1 MKFRYFLR
9 GVGIGIIF
17 TSIIFMVAYDG
28 NGKKAMSNKEI
39 ISKAKELGMVMKD
52 DNLKTLI
59 EESSENNS
67 KQQSNKNTSEKDTVE
82 KNTEKKTTEEK
93 TTEKKS
99 TEEKTTEKKTTEE
112 KSTEE
117 KTTEE
122 KSTEENKKD
131 YQLTVSPGSSSY
143 PVCQKLE
150 EMGLIDSAQKFD
162 DYLIEHGYANRI
174 SVGTHSLK
182 KGMTYEEIAVAIS
195 DKLQILKSI
204 DKLRYFI
211 KKDLLYTVSCVIIPL
226 GKKIYTTLDFQFG
239 ADLYKFSVC

>member
-1 MKFRYFLR
+1 MKFQYFLR

-17 TSIIFMVAYDG
+17 ASIIFMVAYDG
-28 NGKKAMSNKEI
+28 TANNTMSNKEI

-59 EESSENNS
+59 EEASENNTIS
-67 KQQSNKNTSEKDTVE
+67 QTENDTE
-82 KNTEKKTTEEK
+82 DRSTRKTTEEK

-99 TEEKTTEKKTTEE
+99 TQEKTTEKKTTEKKTTEE
-112 KSTEE
+112 KT
-117 KTTEE
+117 
-122 KSTEENKKD
+122 TEENKKD

-195 DKLQILKSI
+195 DKL
-204 DKLRYFI
+204 
-211 KKDLLYTVSCVIIPL
+211 
-226 GKKIYTTLDFQFG
+226 
-239 ADLYKFSVC
+239 